1 MKKIKKLKEHCSKSQ
16 CSHCTKE
23 IECEDLWEEIENVV
37 NLPVIPE
44 QWTDEDMKRIKEITK
59 SSDIKT
65 D

>member
-1 MKKIKKLKEHCSKSQ
+1 MIKKLKQHCSKSH
-16 CSHCTKE
+16 CGSCTKE
-23 IECEDLWEEIENVV
+23 IECEALWEEIENVG

-44 QWTDEDMKRIKEITK
+44 QWTDEDMKRIEKITK